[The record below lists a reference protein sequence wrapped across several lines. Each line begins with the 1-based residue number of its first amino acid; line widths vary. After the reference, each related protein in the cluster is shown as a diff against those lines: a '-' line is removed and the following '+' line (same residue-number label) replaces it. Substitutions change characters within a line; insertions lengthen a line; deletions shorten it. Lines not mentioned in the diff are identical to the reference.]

1 MLCSLESRKIPQEI
15 FFVSIAFC
23 MVHVHVQCTKSVQP
37 PRFGRGTPIL
47 YEVFFHAFAVIP
59 KFDNRFLLISH
70 TFTVIKEMPRFCSK
84 QRLDTLIVSTAL
96 ERALIQVNFRVLP
109 LISRLTWNRKKKKQ
123 SACANVAAGISS
135 MLLFGQ
141 CLLCCFIC

>member
-1 MLCSLESRKIPQEI
+1 
-15 FFVSIAFC
+15 
-23 MVHVHVQCTKSVQP
+23 MVQVQVQCTKSVQP

-84 QRLDTLIVSTAL
+84 QRLDTLIVSIAL
-96 ERALIQVNFRVLP
+96 ERALIQVNFRVFP
-109 LISRLTWNRKKKKQ
+109 LISRLTWNRKKKRERMRKRSSRNIVDVVVWTVSTVLLYLLDLVGLLLILFPRRTTAD
-123 SACANVAAGISS
+123 SAYK
-135 MLLFGQ
+135 
-141 CLLCCFIC
+141 

>member
-1 MLCSLESRKIPQEI
+1 
-15 FFVSIAFC
+15 

-84 QRLDTLIVSTAL
+84 QRLDTLSVSTAL
-96 ERALIQVNFRVLP
+96 QRALIQVNFRVLP
-109 LISRLTWNRKKKKQ
+109 LISRLTWNRKKKTERMRKRSSRNIVDVVVWTVSTVLLYLLDLVSLLLILFPRRTTAD
-123 SACANVAAGISS
+123 SAYK
-135 MLLFGQ
+135 
-141 CLLCCFIC
+141 

>member
-1 MLCSLESRKIPQEI
+1 
-15 FFVSIAFC
+15 

-84 QRLDTLIVSTAL
+84 QRLDTLTVSIAL

-109 LISRLTWNRKKKKQ
+109 LISRLTWNRKKKTERMRKRSSRNIVDVVVWTVSTVLLYLLDLVGLLLILFPRRTTAD
-123 SACANVAAGISS
+123 SAYK
-135 MLLFGQ
+135 
-141 CLLCCFIC
+141 